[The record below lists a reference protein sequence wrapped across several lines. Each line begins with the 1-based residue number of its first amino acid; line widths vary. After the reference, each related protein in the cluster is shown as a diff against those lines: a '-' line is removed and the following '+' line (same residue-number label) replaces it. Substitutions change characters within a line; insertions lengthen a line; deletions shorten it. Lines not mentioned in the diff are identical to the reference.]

1 MRKIFTVL
9 FAIFALLF
17 TTQSLF
23 AAVGDYK
30 NNLLKIEITKLDEDS
45 YDIGLYTQKVYNEPV
60 KIIKKTDTVYYFLL
74 PETSNSITSVTPN
87 DAVKNVLIKSYPYA
101 GQDMENSYTK
111 VAIITSKP
119 VNLSTSLRTLDTS
132 ISPRLDP
139 IRLARLDKVF
149 ERYSDRLAENNIPT
163 PLSEFRKQTVVAQ
176 RPNLESN
183 VSVKEKEEKIA
194 SSKTPAAKPAQTVQ
208 KPKPAA
214 QTTAKKTQP
223 VKQAVKK
230 PAQTTVK
237 KPVVVAQKPKTQT
250 VVKKQQQV
258 QTVKKQPTQ
267 TTKVAVNKP
276 AVAAKPAAV
285 AVKQVQKPQTKPLA
299 TTPVQKT
306 VQKQEQP
313 KIAYS
318 KETAPSAV
326 QTHQAQTKPQPV
338 DNKTI
343 KLAQKQAEERKQVEE
358 FEKQLATT
366 EPIDAEF
373 GKKVPVENLD
383 ENKDIK
389 AEIVEPI
396 QNIPQK
402 NMPQKSAPASN
413 SNNNTYVLLGLF
425 VVLFALYV
433 LAKKNSSIK
442 QKQALETVNKQNK
455 AKTAD
460 DIKEFLKQRTA
471 IKKQAEE
478 LLEKETDTEEIA
490 NVQPAMQPQQIE
502 PAAVAPQMYVQNQAE
517 QYYYEEPA
525 AVADSESE
533 KIEAFNAYMDN
544 ISEDIP
550 STFEAETTLQAIS
563 DITEDDAVIAQLY
576 TPIENVS
583 GSYATYTQENEVQPI
598 VQQGTYVES
607 ANNNDDVATIV
618 SSSKLTETRGLYLA
632 KFEGA
637 TSLVGYIQDDIYVL
651 YNFGDVNVQD
661 TRIESSLAQE
671 NDTDSIYIVKTGGK
685 KLMVKSTPYD
695 MSLEMV
701 M

>member
-9 FAIFALLF
+9 FAIFVLLF
-17 TTQSLF
+17 STQSLF
-23 AAVGDYK
+23 AAAGDYK
-30 NNLLKIEITKLDEDS
+30 NNLLKIEITKLDENS

-87 DAVKNVLIKSYPYA
+87 DAIKNVLIKSYPYA

-139 IRLARLDKVF
+139 IRLAKLDKVF

-163 PLSEFRKQTVVAQ
+163 PLAEFRKQTIAAK
-176 RPNLESN
+176 RPELKSD
-183 VSVKEKEEKIA
+183 VKVKEEKIA
-194 SSKTPAAKPAQTVQ
+194 SSKVPAKKPVQKAKPAQTVVKKQ
-208 KPKPAA
+208 PVKQQVA
-214 QTTAKKTQP
+214 QTTAKK
-223 VKQAVKK
+223 
-230 PAQTTVK
+230 
-237 KPVVVAQKPKTQT
+237 PVVVAAKPKTQT
-250 VVKKQQQV
+250 VVKKQPVQKV
-258 QTVKKQPTQ
+258 QTKPVQ

-276 AVAAKPAAV
+276 AIQHVTVKKPVTAAQKP
-285 AVKQVQKPQTKPLA
+285 VQKIQTKP
-299 TTPVQKT
+299 VQVSVKQAPIE
-306 VQKQEQP
+306 VKKQEQP
-313 KIAYS
+313 KIAYN
-318 KETAPSAV
+318 KETKPVNVQV
-326 QTHQAQTKPQPV
+326 QTPKAETRPQPL
-338 DNKTI
+338 DNEPVKI
-343 KLAQKQAEERKQVEE
+343 SEEKSENKKQVEE

-373 GKKVPVENLD
+373 GKKVPVENIE

-389 AEIVEPI
+389 AEVVEPI
-396 QNIPQK
+396 QN
-402 NMPQKSAPASN
+402 APAPNIPVKNQNN
-413 SNNNTYVLLGLF
+413 STYLLFGLF
-425 VVLFALYV
+425 AILFVLYV
-433 LAKKNSSIK
+433 FAKKDTLNK
-442 QKQALETVNKQNK
+442 KKLALEAASKQNA
-455 AKTAD
+455 AKGAD
-460 DIKEFLKQRTA
+460 DIKEFLKKRTA
-471 IKKQAEE
+471 IKKQAET
-478 LLEKETDTEEIA
+478 ETIQEQEEVQKIQPTVQEQEETIA
-490 NVQPAMQPQQIE
+490 AYNVQ
-502 PAAVAPQMYVQNQAE
+502 
-517 QYYYEEPA
+517 EEPK
-525 AVADSESE
+525 VEPTVTVMTDEDDR
-533 KIEAFNAYMDN
+533 IQAFNAYMEN
-544 ISEDIP
+544 VQENSA
-550 STFEAETTLQAIS
+550 TFEEETTLQSLS

-583 GSYATYTQENEVQPI
+583 GSYASYSEISELQPLENNVEPI
-598 VQQGTYVES
+598 QQTEEEI
-607 ANNNDDVATIV
+607 ADDEVATIV
-618 SSSKLTETRGLYLA
+618 STSKLTETRGLYLA

-661 TRIESSLAQE
+661 TTIESSLAQE